1 MSQLWLPAASVCE
14 DRQLPTW
21 QGRLMVFTEP
31 FQLPSASTPLV
42 PTNSYPH
49 ARKGEIRDYYT
60 HASKCYPEMQ
70 QAPGLTRLDAW

>member
-1 MSQLWLPAASVCE
+1 MSQLQLPAANVRE

-21 QGRLMVFTEP
+21 QGRLMVFPEP

-49 ARKGEIRDYYT
+49 VQKGEIRDYHT
-60 HASKCYPEMQ
+60 PSSKCYPEMQ
-70 QAPGLTRLDAW
+70 QAQGLARLDAG